1 MGITTLSRRADDIV
15 SNLKVMAAHE
25 IAFVGGGLNSAIGN
39 VHRIASQMDGRFSL
53 VGGCFSRN
61 PQTNAATAENWGIAT
76 RRVYTDVL
84 DLIDAEQGRLDAVA
98 VLTPV
103 FSHAPIIT
111 ALIEKGFNII
121 SEKPLVSDLDEVNR
135 LQSALLRTGG
145 RLLVTFNYTG
155 YPMIRE
161 LQERIRRGDF
171 GVIKH
176 IRSTMQQESFVK
188 RDAQGNYI
196 PPQSWRL
203 EDRTIPTV
211 SLDLGMHVVHLQQF
225 LVPDAPISV
234 LSRMDSFGA
243 FPEVVDDVDI
253 MYRCKGGLYVHG
265 WWSKSAAGHANGL
278 SVEVFG
284 SEGSARWVQMEPELL
299 RLRNTTGVESAIHR
313 GTAACMVASQPRYNR
328 FKAGHPDGFIEAF
341 ANTYNDIATEFFEA
355 DEDNRKET
363 VVADFSIQQSKLLLS
378 LLQGAVDSV
387 KTRSEVRLAL

>member
-1 MGITTLSRRADDIV
+1 
-15 SNLKVMAAHE
+15 
-25 IAFVGGGLNSAIGN
+25 
-39 VHRIASQMDGRFSL
+39 
-53 VGGCFSRN
+53 
-61 PQTNAATAENWGIAT
+61 
-76 RRVYTDVL
+76 
-84 DLIDAEQGRLDAVA
+84 
-98 VLTPV
+98 
-103 FSHAPIIT
+103 
-111 ALIEKGFNII
+111 
-121 SEKPLVSDLDEVNR
+121 
-135 LQSALLRTGG
+135 
-145 RLLVTFNYTG
+145 
-155 YPMIRE
+155 
-161 LQERIRRGDF
+161 
-171 GVIKH
+171 
-176 IRSTMQQESFVK
+176 
-188 RDAQGNYI
+188 
-196 PPQSWRL
+196 
-203 EDRTIPTV
+203 
-211 SLDLGMHVVHLQQF
+211 MHVVHLQQF

-299 RLRNTTGVESAIHR
+299 KLRNTTGVESAIHR